1 MEGVLSIV
9 LVVAAI
15 ASLVFAVVMAIRSGR
30 GKDGAAI

>member
-15 ASLVFAVVMAIRSGR
+15 ASLVFSVVMSVRSRR
-30 GKDGAAI
+30 GVAVAD